1 MGKVDYVAGNPPW
14 VNWESLPGDYR
25 DGMKPLWQRY
35 GLFTL
40 SGSAGRLGGGKK
52 DLSMLFVYTA
62 VDQYLPD
69 AGRLGFV
76 ITQSVFKTKGAGD
89 GFRQL
94 SFERD
99 KKTVFMKPLVV
110 HDLSEMQ
117 VFEGATN
124 RTAVFVCERRRE
136 GFDYPVKYV
145 KWSGPSRVDQDDD
158 ISAVLRKSS
167 REEMR
172 AIPVEKEKPS
182 SPWLTT
188 SKESVKGIQRV
199 LGRSSYKAFAGSCT
213 WLNGVYWVQT
223 IEPPSRGRALIE
235 NLFDVGKIRVEQV
248 RATIESDLLYLLL
261 RGRGV
266 SRWVAEPSASIILT
280 QDVNSR
286 TGIPEIVMKRDYP
299 KTFAYLKRFEGQLR
313 KRAGFRKY
321 FDSSDPFY
329 SIYNVGPY
337 TLAQW
342 KVVWR
347 DMGSGIQVAV
357 LGEKDGKSVCPEHH
371 VMFVPFT
378 TADEAHY
385 LCALLMSSPVQLLV
399 SGYTTTTGIS
409 THVLEHVAAPTFEVA
424 NPVHKTLA
432 RLSEQC
438 HAAAIKRDG
447 SRLVSLEKE
456 VDMTAA
462 KLWGITSG
470 ELKSIQEALA
480 GTKDGRSRDID
491 EEDEE

>member
-1 MGKVDYVAGNPPW
+1 MDC
-14 VNWESLPGDYR
+14 SLFRGR
-25 DGMKPLWQRY
+25 R
-35 GLFTL
+35 
-40 SGSAGRLGGGKK
+40 RLGGGKK

-89 GFRQL
+89 GFRQF

-124 RTAVFVCERRRE
+124 RTAVFVCERRHE

-145 KWSGPSRVDQDDD
+145 KWSGPSRLDQDED

-223 IEPPSRGRALIE
+223 IEPPSHGRALIE

-266 SRWVAEPSASIILT
+266 SRWIAEPSANIILT

-299 KTFAYLKRFEGQLR
+299 KTFAYLKRFEDQFR
-313 KRAGFRKY
+313 KRPGFRNS
-321 FDSSDPFY
+321 FDSNNPFY

-357 LGEKDGKSVCPEHH
+357 LGEKDGKSICPEHH
-371 VMFVPFT
+371 VMFFPFT

-409 THVLEHVAAPTFEVA
+409 THVLEHVAAPTFEAV

-438 HAAAIKRDG
+438 HAAAIKKDSG
-447 SRLVSLEKE
+447 RLVSLEKE
-456 VDMTAA
+456 VDETAA

-470 ELKSIQEALA
+470 GLKSIQEALA
-480 GTKDGRSRDID
+480 ETKGGRGRDVD

>member
-1 MGKVDYVAGNPPW
+1 
-14 VNWESLPGDYR
+14 
-25 DGMKPLWQRY
+25 
-35 GLFTL
+35 
-40 SGSAGRLGGGKK
+40 
-52 DLSMLFVYTA
+52 
-62 VDQYLPD
+62 
-69 AGRLGFV
+69 
-76 ITQSVFKTKGAGD
+76 
-89 GFRQL
+89 
-94 SFERD
+94 
-99 KKTVFMKPLVV
+99 
-110 HDLSEMQ
+110 
-117 VFEGATN
+117 
-124 RTAVFVCERRRE
+124 
-136 GFDYPVKYV
+136 
-145 KWSGPSRVDQDDD
+145 
-158 ISAVLRKSS
+158 
-167 REEMR
+167 MR

-223 IEPPSRGRALIE
+223 IEPPSHGRALIE

-266 SRWVAEPSASIILT
+266 SRWIAEPSANIILT

-299 KTFAYLKRFEGQLR
+299 KTFAYLKRFEDQLR

-357 LGEKDGKSVCPEHH
+357 LGEKDGKSICPEHH

-409 THVLEHVAAPTFEVA
+409 THVLEHVAAPTFQVA

-438 HAAAIKRDG
+438 HAAAIEKDG

-462 KLWGITSG
+462 KLWGITGG

-480 GTKDGRSRDID
+480 ETKGGRGRDVD